1 MKEIQSMEK
10 TSYNTV
16 LQIIIY
22 TVLLILLVVMI
33 TKSNIN
39 DVSGESKVQIENLSS
54 DEDNYSNK

>member
-1 MKEIQSMEK
+1 MKELQSMEK

-22 TVLLILLVVMI
+22 TVLLILLVMMI

-39 DVSGESKVQIENLSS
+39 NVSGESKVQIENLS
-54 DEDNYSNK
+54 DEDNNSNK